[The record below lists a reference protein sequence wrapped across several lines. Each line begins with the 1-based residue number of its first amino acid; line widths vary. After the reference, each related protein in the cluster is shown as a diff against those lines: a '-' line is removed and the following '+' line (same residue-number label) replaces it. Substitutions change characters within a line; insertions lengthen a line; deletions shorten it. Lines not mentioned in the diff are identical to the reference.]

1 MFSHYA
7 RHSARFAVSL
17 KVLPID
23 FVGVSSGDGFVA
35 MDIKQKMRPYPKS
48 HHNRDSCFP
57 INRKLQLRWSLRR
70 LPFIFTKNLL
80 LLRSCTPKRLELI
93 WEKLEK
99 QSSESLIAMPK
110 SAAMD
115 LPWQGLL
122 FVWLGRSTVLLENAV
137 LNCWLNGLDFSYFFL
152 FRLLGIVRCHERR
165 NGSPLYASF

>member
-57 INRKLQLRWSLRR
+57 INRKLQLR
-70 LPFIFTKNLL
+70 
-80 LLRSCTPKRLELI
+80 
-93 WEKLEK
+93 
-99 QSSESLIAMPK
+99 
-110 SAAMD
+110 
-115 LPWQGLL
+115 
-122 FVWLGRSTVLLENAV
+122 
-137 LNCWLNGLDFSYFFL
+137 
-152 FRLLGIVRCHERR
+152 
-165 NGSPLYASF
+165 